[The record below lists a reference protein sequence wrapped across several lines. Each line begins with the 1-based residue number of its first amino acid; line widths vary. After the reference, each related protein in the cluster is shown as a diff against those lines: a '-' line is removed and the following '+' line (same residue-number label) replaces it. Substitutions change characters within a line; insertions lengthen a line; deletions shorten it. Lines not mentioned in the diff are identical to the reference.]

1 MNVQRR
7 VFRLMAKSYS
17 RSLVIPN
24 SGSVSVAL
32 RPDLDE
38 ATHYARA
45 EKAQATRRAYRS
57 DFEIFR
63 AWCDTRG
70 ALPLPA
76 SSNSVG
82 AFLASEAKRG
92 VRPSTLSRRLA
103 AILYAHK
110 LAGHASPTA
119 SEAVKA
125 TLRGIKRTKWSA
137 TNRKTPATADK
148 ISAMAAATG
157 EGARGVR
164 DRALLLL
171 GFAGAFRRSELV
183 ALDAN
188 DVQFCDG
195 GLRVSIRKSKTDQ
208 EGEGATIA
216 IVPGSFACPV
226 KATREWLNMARIKT
240 GPIFRPISKAGRVLN
255 RRLSD
260 RTVAEVVKTA
270 ARRIGLKAKD
280 FSGHSLRSGF
290 LTSAARRGASIFKMM
305 DVSRHKSVDTLRR
318 HRVMRLAVMRNGAK
332 PSRICNK
339 THSRIFVPADTAMGA
354 SQNSATNYRQAMTP
368 WTDPRRL

>member
-1 MNVQRR
+1 MVIAQ
-7 VFRLMAKSYS
+7 S
-17 RSLVIPN
+17 RACFTEFQSE
-24 SGSVSVAL
+24 
-32 RPDLDE
+32 LDD
-38 ATHYARA
+38 ASDYASA

-63 AWCDTRG
+63 AWCDARG

-76 SSNSVG
+76 SPESVA

-103 AILYAHK
+103 AILCAHK
-110 LAGHASPTA
+110 LAGRASPTD

-125 TLRGIKRTKWSA
+125 TLRGIKRTTRAA
-137 TNRKTPATADK
+137 TNRKAPATADK
-148 ISAMAAATG
+148 ISAMVAATG
-157 EGARGVR
+157 DGARDLR
-164 DRALLLL
+164 NRALLLL

-183 ALDAN
+183 ALDAD
-188 DVQFCDG
+188 DVHFCDG
-195 GLRVSIRKSKTDQ
+195 GLRISIRKSKTDQ

-226 KATREWLNMARIKT
+226 KATREWLNTARIET

-260 RTVAEVVKTA
+260 RTVAEVVKAA
-270 ARRIGLKAKD
+270 ARRVGLKAED

-305 DVSRHKSVDTLRR
+305 DVSRHKSVDTLRSYVR
-318 HRVMRLAVMRNGAK
+318 DAELFFDHAGTGL
-332 PSRICNK
+332 
-339 THSRIFVPADTAMGA
+339 
-354 SQNSATNYRQAMTP
+354 
-368 WTDPRRL
+368 L

>member
-1 MNVQRR
+1 
-7 VFRLMAKSYS
+7 MAKSYS

-24 SGSVSVAL
+24 SGSVSAAL
-32 RPDLDE
+32 RPDLDD
-38 ATHYARA
+38 ATNYARA
-45 EKAQATRRAYRS
+45 DKAQATRRAYRS

-63 AWCDTRG
+63 GWCEARG
-70 ALPLPA
+70 ALPVPA
-76 SSNSVG
+76 LQESLV

-92 VRPSTLSRRLA
+92 VKPSTIARRLA
-103 AILYAHK
+103 AIGYAHK

-125 TLRGIKRTKWSA
+125 TLRGIRRTKRA
-137 TNRKTPATADK
+137 APNRKAPATADK
-148 ISAMAAATG
+148 IAAMAAATG
-157 EGARGVR
+157 DGVRGLR

-183 ALDAN
+183 ALDAG

-195 GLRVSIRKSKTDQ
+195 GLRVRIRTSKTDQ

-226 KATREWLNMARIKT
+226 SATRDWLKSARIKS
-240 GPIFRPISKAGRVLN
+240 GPIFRPISKTGRIVN

-260 RTVAEVVKTA
+260 RTVAEVVKTS
-270 ARRIGLKAKD
+270 ARRVGLKAEN

-305 DVSRHKSVDTLRR
+305 DVSRHKSIDTLRGYVR
-318 HRVMRLAVMRNGAK
+318 DAEL
-332 PSRICNK
+332 
-339 THSRIFVPADTAMGA
+339 F
-354 SQNSATNYRQAMTP
+354 
-368 WTDPRRL
+368 TDHAGSGLL

>member
-1 MNVQRR
+1 MTE
-7 VFRLMAKSYS
+7 SYS

-24 SGSVSVAL
+24 SGSIPAAL
-32 RPDLDE
+32 LHDFDD

-63 AWCDTRG
+63 GWCKAGG

-76 SSNSVG
+76 LPESVA

-92 VRPSTLSRRLA
+92 VKPSTIARRLA
-103 AILYAHK
+103 AIRCAHK
-110 LAGHASPTA
+110 LAGHESPTA

-125 TLRGIKRTKWSA
+125 TLRGIKRTTRVA
-137 TNRKTPATADK
+137 PNRKAPATADK
-148 ISAMAAATG
+148 VAAMAAATG
-157 EGARGVR
+157 DGIRGLR

-183 ALDAN
+183 ALDAG

-195 GLRVSIRKSKTDQ
+195 GLRVRIRKSKTDQ

-226 KATREWLNMARIKT
+226 KATRDWLKAARIKS
-240 GPIFRPISKAGRVLN
+240 GAVFRPISKTGRVLS

-260 RTVAEVVKTA
+260 RAVAEVVKA
-270 ARRIGLKAKD
+270 CAREVGLKAKD

-290 LTSAARRGASIFKMM
+290 LTSAARRGASVFKTM
-305 DVSRHKSVDTLRR
+305 DVSRHKSIETLRSYVR
-318 HRVMRLAVMRNGAK
+318 DAE
-332 PSRICNK
+332 
-339 THSRIFVPADTAMGA
+339 IFRDHAGTG
-354 SQNSATNYRQAMTP
+354 
-368 WTDPRRL
+368 LL